1 MTAIARDRSRDR
13 RIEDPTNLYLV
24 HPTSHVLLRGA
35 VRLGVSANMV
45 SVAGLGLGAVAA
57 SLFYHWRAPGAES
70 WALLFAFGWLV
81 ADGLDGMIARAT
93 GTASA
98 LGRLLDG
105 LCDHGVFLLLYLAL
119 ALSLGTAEA
128 WVLAW
133 SAGAAH
139 LVQST
144 LYEGERTRFH
154 RRRAGGVSTVAPA
167 RAGTVLERSYD
178 WLANSVERA
187 AAPFEA
193 ALAAAPDR
201 VRFGERYAARAV
213 APMRAMI
220 PLSANTRVLAMWAA
234 CLAGDPRLFW
244 WFEIGP
250 LSVLA
255 VAAILWHR
263 RVEATVARG

>member
-1 MTAIARDRSRDR
+1 MIAIVRDRSRDR
-13 RIEDPTNLYLV
+13 RIEDPTNLWLV
-24 HPTSHVLLRGA
+24 HPTSHLLLRGA
-35 VRLGVSANMV
+35 LRLGVSANFV
-45 SVAGLGLGAVAA
+45 SVTGLALGTVAA
-57 SLFYHWRAPGAES
+57 SCFYRWREPGLA
-70 WALLFAFGWLV
+70 AFGLLFAFAWLV

-105 LCDHGVFLLLYLAL
+105 ICDHGVFVLLYIALACSLGTGEAWAL
-119 ALSLGTAEA
+119 AL
-128 WVLAW
+128 

-144 LYEGERTRFH
+144 IYEGERTRFH
-154 RRRAGGVSTVAPA
+154 RRLRGILDSTTPA
-167 RAGTVLERSYD
+167 RAGTMLERGYD
-178 WLANSVERA
+178 WCANLVERA
-187 AAPFEA
+187 TAPFERK
-193 ALAAAPDR
+193 LAAAPDR
-201 VRFGERYAARAV
+201 PAFGARYAARAV
-213 APMRAMI
+213 PAMRAMV
-220 PLSANTRVLAMWAA
+220 PLSANTRVFAMWLA

-263 RVEATVARG
+263 RAEASVARE